1 MQIAVASGKGG
12 TGKTTIALSLAY
24 FFKEENLKVAIL
36 DCDVEEPNVNLFL
49 NLKIQEEK
57 SCNVMVPY
65 IDKSLCSACGECER
79 ICQFSAIVLVKGKP
93 LFFPEMCHSCGG
105 CTLICPEKA
114 IKEIARETAKIEI
127 SQKDNLFFAGGK
139 LNIGEAMSPPVIR
152 QVKENFIDADIRI
165 IDSPPGTSCPV
176 IESVRE
182 ANFLIL
188 VTEPTL
194 FGLNDLS
201 LAIEMARALKI
212 PSAVVIN
219 KSSKSD
225 YLIKDLCKQVN
236 IPIIGAIPED
246 REIAENYSKGE
257 FISVVKEKYNA
268 QFKEIINHIKNFRR
282 IYNS

>member
-1 MQIAVASGKGG
+1 VQIAVASGKGG

-57 SCNVMVPY
+57 SCNVMIPY
-65 IDKSLCSACGECER
+65 IDNSLCSACGECER

-188 VTEPTL
+188 VTEPTP